1 MKSALKVPLSLAEAE
16 RQLILDD
23 LVYIE
28 EGYASVLRATPTNQP
43 VRFALDDWKSLG
55 GCIAAEAK

>member
-1 MKSALKVPLSLAEAE
+1 MKPALKVPLSLAEAE

-28 EGYASVLRATPTNQP
+28 EGYASVIRATPTNSP
-43 VRFALDDWKSLG
+43 CGSPWTTGWA
-55 GCIAAEAK
+55 